1 MALQNNPTLL
11 PVHICSRLKGIPVSI
26 ASPYC
31 LLMTVKKQVFFYK
44 NTRLYEWQ
52 MLRVAKLIF

>member
-26 ASPYC
+26 TSPYC
-31 LLMTVKKQVFFYK
+31 LLMTVKKQVF
-44 NTRLYEWQ
+44 
-52 MLRVAKLIF
+52 LIKIHVYMNGKC